1 MFDTVHAVEW
11 DGEEF
16 VLPPPATDQQAALD
30 KAERCRKLL
39 KQKEIPHARS
49 GIGRVVT
56 VSMGGGAIAPGARDA
71 PPMSSS
77 TASTAASIRRSP
89 RAATGSA
96 TPRPEGRGMRFP

>member
-49 GIGRVVT
+49 GIGRVVP

-71 PPMSSS
+71 PHVFLDR
-77 TASTAASIRRSP
+77 IDRRLHQ
-89 RAATGSA
+89 AKSA
-96 TPRPEGRGMRFP
+96 RRDRICDAEA